1 MIKELEDIV
10 RAYEAAYRQG
20 LRTALATVVHVEGSA
35 YRQPG
40 ARMLVT
46 ENGALTGAIS
56 GGCLEGDALRKA
68 QLVIMQQQP
77 MLVTYDTTDED
88 DAQLGVGLGCNGIIH
103 ILLEPIQSED
113 ANNPIH
119 LIQLITA
126 NRQESILITLFNLQ
140 KRKEQ
145 QPGTVLLR
153 RDNYVDGYTDNTPL
167 CSALL
172 QDAQMAMDAQSTLI
186 RTYISPEK
194 SITALLSYIAPAVQL
209 LIAGAG
215 NDAQPLLQVAQIMG
229 WQTHLLDGRPNY
241 ATAARFP
248 GAVIHVAKATEVLQ
262 QVNVDAYTA
271 AVLMTHNYNY
281 DLALLQQLVHLPLPY
296 IGVLG
301 PAKKLQRMLQE
312 AGNISAIQQAR
323 IYGPSGLDIGA
334 ATPEEIAL
342 SIAAE
347 VKLVMSRGNHKGHS
361 LRDKDGAIH
370 SRRAQVI
377 TSQHL

>member
-10 RAYEAAYRQG
+10 RAYEVANRNG
-20 LRTALATVVHVEGSA
+20 LRTALATVVHVDGSA

-46 ENGALTGAIS
+46 ENGELTGAIS

-103 ILLEPIQSED
+103 ILLEPIVAAD

-119 LIQLITA
+119 LIQLITG
-126 NRQESILITLFNLQ
+126 NRQECILITLFNLE
-140 KRKEQ
+140 KRKERQ
-145 QPGTVLLR
+145 RGTVLLR
-153 RDNYVDGYTDNTPL
+153 RDNYVDGYTDNSPL
-167 CSALL
+167 CTALL
-172 QDAQMAMDAQSTLI
+172 SDAQLAMDEQTTLI
-186 RTYISPEK
+186 RTYISTEN
-194 SITALLSYIAPAVQL
+194 SQTALLSYITPAIQL

-215 NDAQPLLQVAQIMG
+215 NDAQPLLHIAHIMG
-229 WQTHLLDGRPNY
+229 WQVHLLDGRPNY

-248 GAVIHVAKATEVLQ
+248 GAIIHVAKAAEALQ
-262 QVNVDAYTA
+262 HINADAYTA

-281 DLALLQQLVHLPLPY
+281 DLSLLQQLTQLPVPY

-301 PAKKLQRMLQE
+301 PAKKLTRMLQE
-312 AGNISAIQQAR
+312 ASGITAIQQVR

-347 VKLVMSRGNHKGHS
+347 VKLVMSTGNYKGAS

-377 TSQHL
+377 TSQHI